1 MNDINPIIV
10 IIATFNRKDRLL
22 KAVQSITEQSSPNWK
37 LVIVDDG
44 SEDGTEEYL
53 NSLSDPRILT
63 HSFTNNSGVN
73 EARNKAIDIIQ
84 ERGISGYITLLDDDD
99 IFHTRCFEE
108 FSGIVQS
115 KNTSGFNWF
124 TANCTR
130 VDGGKISKIQS
141 YGPASY
147 VFDYMYGK
155 KIRGDLTHFIN
166 TKIIGD
172 IRFTTQFKNSEE
184 WFFFSQIAKEND
196 LYTIDYDAKIV
207 EILPTGLLS
216 SQVNKDKKIEVLK
229 YKLETFNSFLPKRY
243 TSLQTISLS
252 NELAKSGK
260 KEEARKLLKNMS
272 LKNKIRYKYL
282 LAYLR
287 CL

>member
-22 KAVQSITEQSSPNWK
+22 KAVESITKQSSPNWK

-63 HSFTNNSGVN
+63 YSFDKNSGVN
-73 EARNKAIDIIQ
+73 KARNKAIDIIQ
-84 ERGISGYITLLDDDD
+84 EKDISGYITLLDDDD
-99 IFHTRCFEE
+99 VFQTRCFEE
-108 FSGIVQS
+108 FSSIVQS
-115 KNTSGFNWF
+115 KKISGFNWF

-184 WFFFSQIAKEND
+184 WFFFSQIAKGND

-207 EILPTGLLS
+207 ETLPTGLLS
-216 SQVNKDKKIEVLK
+216 SQVNKDKKIEILK
-229 YKLETFNSFLPKRY
+229 YKLETFREFLPEKY

-252 NELAKSGK
+252 NELAKSGQK
-260 KEEARKLLKNMS
+260 KEARRLLNDIS

-287 CL
+287 CK